1 VTKTKHFP
9 ACNFSAT
16 IPVCT
21 RMSVHHTTTDGS
33 IFLHMIGRI
42 LNELQHR
49 RVFRAVAAY
58 AVVAWI
64 GVEAADVIFP
74 ALGVPEAV
82 LTWLIVIALTG
93 FPLVAVLA
101 WVFDFTSDGVVVGT
115 PAPASTNGLSR
126 LSQTSSWLLVLVL
139 GAAVAYLSVR
149 LYSQGGDETTL
160 LRGKSV
166 AVLPFR
172 NIAADDQTS
181 SVYFSDGVAEEILS
195 GLSDIEGLRVAAR
208 TSSFAYRDNVDIREV
223 GEILNVS
230 TVLEGSVRMEQD
242 GDRVRITAPLIET
255 EGGFQLWSDTFD
267 YKLENVF
274 AVQDEI
280 AAAIVRELEVE
291 FSGRKT
297 DIVQSGTAN
306 VEAYKSYLQGR
317 HFLQKETVAA
327 IDQAIGHFDR
337 AIELDPEYAQAY
349 AGLADA
355 WIGKRRIGNLPLFEA
370 TQNAHDAISIALRLN
385 SELAE
390 AQTSLGLCV
399 LGAREQRAAA
409 AQFTK
414 AIELDPDNVNAY
426 LQRANLL
433 RNQGYLEDA
442 TRAYTQA
449 LALDPL
455 NTTIIADQAILMGLQ
470 GRFDRAF
477 EQLESLLAEQ
487 PERLSPT
494 LAMSRVA
501 ALAGQAE
508 RSLEFARQA
517 QSLAPDNPIA
527 LTQVVDAY
535 IQLGRLDDAEAIL
548 NQAQSIA
555 PENESVIKATLRF
568 LLVAGRHAELQTLTT
583 QRAQRFINNSGS
595 TESKLYL
602 ERLVWAAIGRLSNG
616 DSAGASELLER
627 AMPRPISLDPHPQSI
642 HYLALLTRS
651 RVLEEKDQLT
661 IAAALE
667 NGRVI
672 AQRVQAQGWG
682 TSDVDY
688 ALAALEAAGGAVP
701 DALAHLHDAVN
712 QGWRNFLFANQ
723 DPAMASLHA
732 VKDFQTLMQ
741 QAETL

>member
-1 VTKTKHFP
+1 
-9 ACNFSAT
+9 
-16 IPVCT
+16 
-21 RMSVHHTTTDGS
+21 
-33 IFLHMIGRI
+33 MITSF

-49 RVFRAVAAY
+49 RVFRSVAAY

-64 GVEAADVIFP
+64 AVEAADVIFP
-74 ALGVPEAV
+74 ALGVPEAA
-82 LTWLIVIALTG
+82 LTWLIVIALAG

-101 WVFDFTSDGVVVGT
+101 WIFDVTSGGVVLGT
-115 PAPASTNGLSR
+115 PAPESTNGLSR
-126 LSQTSSWLLVLVL
+126 LSQVSSWLLVLVL

-149 LYSQGGDETTL
+149 LYSQADDGTEF
-160 LRGKSV
+160 LRGKSI
-166 AVLPFR
+166 AVLPFK
-172 NIAADDQTS
+172 NIATDDSTN

-195 GLSDIEGLRVAAR
+195 GLSDVEGLRVAAR
-208 TSSFAYRDNVDIREV
+208 ASSFAYRDDADVRAV
-223 GEILNVS
+223 GEKLNVS
-230 TVLEGSVRMEQD
+230 TLLVGSVRLDQD
-242 GDRVRITAPLIET
+242 AEHVRITAQLIET

-267 YKLENVF
+267 YKMENVF
-274 AVQDEI
+274 VVQDEI

-291 FSGRKT
+291 FSGRKADLIQT
-297 DIVQSGTAN
+297 GTAN

-317 HFLQKETVAA
+317 HFLQKETVTA

-337 AIELDPEYAQAY
+337 AIELDPDYAQAY
-349 AGLADA
+349 TGLADA

-370 TQNAHDAISIALRLN
+370 TQNAHDAISSALRLN

-399 LGAREQRAAA
+399 LGAGEQRAAA

-477 EQLESLLAEQ
+477 EQLESLLAEY
-487 PERLSPT
+487 PERLSAM

-508 RSLEFARQA
+508 RSLQFAQQA
-517 QSLAPDNPIA
+517 QSLAADNPIA

-535 IQLGRLDDAEAIL
+535 IQLGRLDDAETNL
-548 NQAQSIA
+548 NQAQSVA
-555 PENESVIKATLRF
+555 PENESVLQVTLRF
-568 LLVAGRHAELQTLTT
+568 LLVAGRHAELQTMTA
-583 QRAQRFINNSGS
+583 QRAQPFINSPGP
-595 TESKLYL
+595 TESKTHL
-602 ERLVWAAIGRLSNG
+602 ERLVWAAVGRLSNG

-627 AMPRPISLDPHPQSI
+627 ATGSFVSLDPQPQSI

-651 RVLEEKDQLT
+651 RVLEENDQAKIT
-661 IAAALE
+661 AALD
-667 NGRVI
+667 NGRDI
-672 AQRVQAQGWG
+672 ARRVRAQGWG
-682 TSDVDY
+682 TGDVDY
-688 ALAALEAAGGAVP
+688 ALAALEAAGGVVP
-701 DALAHLHDAVN
+701 DALEHLRDAVKL
-712 QGWRNFLFANQ
+712 GWRGFLFANQ

-732 VKDFQTLMQ
+732 ITEYQALMQ
-741 QAETL
+741 QVEKL

>member
-1 VTKTKHFP
+1 
-9 ACNFSAT
+9 
-16 IPVCT
+16 
-21 RMSVHHTTTDGS
+21 
-33 IFLHMIGRI
+33 MITSF

-49 RVFRAVAAY
+49 RVFRSVAAY

-64 GVEAADVIFP
+64 AVEAADVIFP
-74 ALGVPEAV
+74 ALGVPEAA
-82 LTWLIVIALTG
+82 LTWLIVIALAG

-101 WVFDFTSDGVVVGT
+101 WIFDVTSGGVVLGT
-115 PAPASTNGLSR
+115 SASESTNGLGR
-126 LSQTSSWLLVLVL
+126 LSQVSSWLLVLVL
-139 GAAVAYLSVR
+139 GTAVAYLSVR
-149 LYSQGGDETTL
+149 LYSQADDGTEF
-160 LRGKSV
+160 LRGKSI
-166 AVLPFR
+166 AVLPFK
-172 NIAADDQTS
+172 NIATDDSTN

-195 GLSDIEGLRVAAR
+195 GLSDVEGLRVAAR
-208 TSSFAYRDNVDIREV
+208 ASSFAYRDDADVRAV
-223 GEILNVS
+223 GEKLNVS
-230 TVLEGSVRMEQD
+230 TLLVGSVRLDQD
-242 GDRVRITAPLIET
+242 AEHVRITAQLIET

-267 YKLENVF
+267 YKMENVF
-274 AVQDEI
+274 VVQDEI
-280 AAAIVRELEVE
+280 AAAIVRELQVE
-291 FSGRKT
+291 FSGRKADLIQT
-297 DIVQSGTAN
+297 GTAN

-317 HFLQKETVAA
+317 HFLQKETVTA

-337 AIELDPEYAQAY
+337 AIELDPDYAQAY

-399 LGAREQRAAA
+399 LGAGEQRAAA

-477 EQLESLLAEQ
+477 EQLESLLAEY
-487 PERLSPT
+487 PERLSAM

-508 RSLEFARQA
+508 RSLQFAQQA
-517 QSLAPDNPIA
+517 QSLAADNPIA

-535 IQLGRLDDAEAIL
+535 IQLGRLDDAETNL
-548 NQAQSIA
+548 NQAQSVA
-555 PENESVIKATLRF
+555 PENESVLQVTLRF
-568 LLVAGRHAELQTLTT
+568 LLVAGRHTELQTMTA
-583 QRAQRFINNSGS
+583 QRAQPFINSPGP
-595 TESKLYL
+595 TESKTHL
-602 ERLVWAAIGRLSNG
+602 ERLVWAAVGRLSNG

-627 AMPRPISLDPHPQSI
+627 ATGSFVSLDPQPQSI

-651 RVLEEKDQLT
+651 RVLEENDQAKIT
-661 IAAALE
+661 AALD
-667 NGRVI
+667 NGRDI
-672 AQRVQAQGWG
+672 ARRVRAQGWG
-682 TSDVDY
+682 TGDVDY
-688 ALAALEAAGGAVP
+688 ALAALEAAGGVVP
-701 DALAHLHDAVN
+701 DALEHLRDAVKL
-712 QGWRNFLFANQ
+712 GWRSFLFANQ

-732 VKDFQTLMQ
+732 ITEYQALMQ
-741 QAETL
+741 QVEKL